1 MYEFCM
7 PSLGA
12 DMDAGTLVEWMV
24 KPGDSVQ
31 RGQVVAV
38 VETQKGAIE
47 VEIWQ
52 SGTIDRLLVAPGTKV
67 PVGARLAL
75 VATEGGVAAPAE
87 VAAPAATVAVVPSAA
102 PVPSAPT
109 ARLDI
114 GATVTRA
121 RISPAAR
128 RRAEELGVDISRVQP
143 AEPGA
148 TISLADVERSTKTR
162 EVPHAAARPAPS
174 AGDWHAQMRQAIAK
188 AMSRSK
194 REVPHYYL
202 ATQIDVSRVSAW
214 LTTENLK
221 RPVAARL
228 LPAVPL
234 MKATALALREVPEL
248 NGVWADGAFHP
259 SSAVHLG
266 MAIAMR
272 GGGLVAPAIHDA
284 ERKSLDELMASLRD
298 LITRVR
304 GGRLRSS
311 EMSDPTVTLTN
322 LGEQGVEQVFGVIY
336 PPQVAIIGMGKIV
349 ERPWI
354 DNGAVVARKVL
365 MATLSADHRVS
376 DGHRGALFL
385 SALERL
391 LQEPE
396 KLL

>member
-24 KPGDSVQ
+24 KPGDSVR

-52 SGTIDRLLVAPGTKV
+52 SGTVDRLLVGPGTKV

-75 VATEGGVAAPAE
+75 VATEEEVPAS
-87 VAAPAATVAVVPSAA
+87 AATVAPAPPPSQPAPRAPAVRSEPAA
-102 PVPSAPT
+102 A
-109 ARLDI
+109 
-114 GATVTRA
+114 VTRV

-128 RRAEELGVDISRVQP
+128 RRAEELGLDISRVQP
-143 AEPGA
+143 AEPGG
-148 TISLADVERSTKTR
+148 TVSLTDVERSAKTR
-162 EVPHAAARPAPS
+162 EAPHEAAPPAPPG
-174 AGDWHAQMRQAIAK
+174 GDWHAQMRQAIAN

-194 REVPHYYL
+194 REIPHYYL
-202 ATQIDVSRVSAW
+202 VTQIDVSRMSSW
-214 LTTENLK
+214 LTAENLK
-221 RPVAARL
+221 RPVALRL
-228 LPAVPL
+228 LPVVPL
-234 MKATALALREVPEL
+234 MKATALALCEVPEL
-248 NGVWADGAFHP
+248 NGVWRDGAFHP

-322 LGEQGVEQVFGVIY
+322 LGDQGVEQVLGVIY
-336 PPQVAIIGMGKIV
+336 PPQAAIIGMGKIA

-354 DNGAVVARKVL
+354 DNGAVVARKIL
-365 MATLSADHRVS
+365 IATLSADHRVS

-385 SALERL
+385 SALDRL